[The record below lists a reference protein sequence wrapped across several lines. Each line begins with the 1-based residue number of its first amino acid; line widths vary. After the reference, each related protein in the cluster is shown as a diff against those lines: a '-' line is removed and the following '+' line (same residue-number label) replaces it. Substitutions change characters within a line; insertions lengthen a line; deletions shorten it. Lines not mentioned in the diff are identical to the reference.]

1 MTVKEL
7 YDALDSL
14 VNVQGKGDIQVLQSS
29 TEGSNEHYL
38 VTDLVLLQ
46 IPNAQGEL
54 VDVLIIRINS
64 NKEGS
69 TTIPLGSRTQASSKW
84 SGSQCSLSNGS

>member
-14 VNVQGKGDIQVLQSS
+14 VNMQGKGDIQVLQSS

-38 VTDLVLLQ
+38 ITDLVLLQ
-46 IPNAQGEL
+46 IPNINGEL
-54 VDVLIIRINS
+54 VDVLII
-64 NKEGS
+64 E
-69 TTIPLGSRTQASSKW
+69 
-84 SGSQCSLSNGS
+84 

>member
-46 IPNAQGEL
+46 IPNIQGEL
-54 VDVLIIRINS
+54 VDVLII
-64 NKEGS
+64 E
-69 TTIPLGSRTQASSKW
+69 
-84 SGSQCSLSNGS
+84 

>member
-14 VNVQGKGDIQVLQSS
+14 INTQGKGDIQVLQSS

-38 VTDLVLLQ
+38 ITDLVLLQ
-46 IPNAQGEL
+46 TPNIDGEL
-54 VDVLIIRINS
+54 VDVLII
-64 NKEGS
+64 E
-69 TTIPLGSRTQASSKW
+69 
-84 SGSQCSLSNGS
+84 

>member
-14 VNVQGKGDIQVLQSS
+14 INTQGKGDIQVLQSS

-38 VTDLVLLQ
+38 ITDLVLLQ
-46 IPNAQGEL
+46 IPNINGEL
-54 VDVLIIRINS
+54 VDVLII
-64 NKEGS
+64 E
-69 TTIPLGSRTQASSKW
+69 
-84 SGSQCSLSNGS
+84 

>member
-14 VNVQGKGDIQVLQSS
+14 VNTQGKGDIQVLQSS

-38 VTDLVLLQ
+38 ITDLVLLQ
-46 IPNAQGEL
+46 IPNINGEL
-54 VDVLIIRINS
+54 VDVLII
-64 NKEGS
+64 E
-69 TTIPLGSRTQASSKW
+69 
-84 SGSQCSLSNGS
+84 

>member
-14 VNVQGKGDIQVLQSS
+14 VNIQGKGDIQVLQSS

-38 VTDLVLLQ
+38 ITDLVLLK
-46 IPNAQGEL
+46 IPNINGEL
-54 VDVLIIRINS
+54 VDVLII
-64 NKEGS
+64 E
-69 TTIPLGSRTQASSKW
+69 
-84 SGSQCSLSNGS
+84 

>member
-14 VNVQGKGDIQVLQSS
+14 INTHGKGDIQVLQSS

-38 VTDLVLLQ
+38 ITDLVLLQ
-46 IPNAQGEL
+46 IPNINGEL
-54 VDVLIIRINS
+54 VDVLII
-64 NKEGS
+64 E
-69 TTIPLGSRTQASSKW
+69 
-84 SGSQCSLSNGS
+84 

>member
-14 VNVQGKGDIQVLQSS
+14 VNIQGKGDIQVLQSS

-38 VTDLVLLQ
+38 ITDLVLLQ
-46 IPNAQGEL
+46 IPNINGEL
-54 VDVLIIRINS
+54 VDVLII
-64 NKEGS
+64 E
-69 TTIPLGSRTQASSKW
+69 
-84 SGSQCSLSNGS
+84 